1 MPSTKTSPADVSA
14 SSRTAGPVVGA
25 IPARYASSRFPGKPL
40 APIAGKP
47 MIEHVYRRA
56 VEAGLD
62 PVVVLTDDERI
73 ASAVSAFGGSVKM
86 TPADCATGTDRIAW
100 AAQEWDCAAVVNIQ
114 GDEPLIDPRAIT
126 RVAERLLQ
134 SNDPIVTLA
143 SEGTRADADDP
154 NVVKVVCDVEGNAL
168 YFSRAPVPYERN
180 PPAPTLRHI
189 GIYGYRRTT
198 LIQLAALPETDL
210 ERVEGLEQLRA
221 LANGIRI
228 RVLLHDSARPGVDTP
243 EDLQRVENYL
253 DANPD
258 APESR
263 QPASEEE

>member
-62 PVVVLTDDERI
+62 SVVVLTDDERI

-114 GDEPLIDPRAIT
+114 GDEPLIDPRAIA